1 MKRLM
6 LSIMC
11 STLLFGAIG
20 VTSQAYAEFN
30 LTIPFVISSPSVAI
44 APAVVIEPG
53 VELYPYVY
61 GAPYGYWGGGEYGGH
76 YWRAGHYGHSEWRG
90 PDRSYGEQ
98 HYRGHPGHNHD
109 HERGHSER
117 R

>member
-11 STLLFGAIG
+11 SALLFGAIG
-20 VTSQAYAEFN
+20 VTSQAYAGIN
-30 LTIPFVISSPSVAI
+30 ITIPFVISPPGVAI

-53 VELYPYVY
+53 LELYPYVY
-61 GAPYGYWGGGEYGGH
+61 GAPYGSWGGGMYGGH

-90 PDRSYGEQ
+90 PGRSFGEQ
-98 HYRGHPGHNHD
+98 HYQGHPGHD
-109 HERGHSER
+109 RSRSER

>member
-20 VTSQAYAEFN
+20 VTTQAHAEVTLSIN
-30 LTIPFVISSPSVAI
+30 IPFVISPPGVAV

-53 VELYPYVY
+53 VEVYPWVY
-61 GAPYGYWGGGEYGGH
+61 GAPYGLMGG
-76 YWRAGHYGHSEWRG
+76 W
-90 PDRSYGEQ
+90 
-98 HYRGHPGHNHD
+98 
-109 HERGHSER
+109 
-117 R
+117 